1 MTRVKVNGCR
11 SVATMLAVALSAV
24 GARQVCAQTAGVND
38 DCTNNGAGVFP
49 NPDNVHNFT
58 VTGGQVSG
66 AGATLFINFFLA
78 PASTNDWIDV
88 DNDGK
93 AGFFPTFPFVD
104 QLATQFTPSQ
114 NLSAHWLFQ
123 YRSVGSV
130 NGFNEFVEN
139 QTCHAKRTSI
149 PSEAGQF
156 NGFTYA
162 KNGVRQWAGPFD
174 NPSGTPLEPCEI
186 EFAFLD
192 VPSVWA
198 AQVPGTPEWSRKP
211 TGAGYGLNPIL
222 SSTEYLSNL
231 LTLSRDCGT
240 CSGDGRPCT
249 GDRNCNGTCN
259 GNGIDYCLTA
269 TDCAGGAPCVGAST
283 CAPTSISSLNQNF
296 ATPDADTV
304 YDLFAAWVPV
314 VYVAN
319 RGTGLQS
326 IKYTDAQYMMVTG
339 RMPNGENLVGATRA
353 VGSGTR
359 NAIMNSS
366 GIDTSWGRGDNVGNE
381 VAVTTQFNLG
391 PGTQATNAEGSSGV
405 EQSVEMRRL
414 AFGYTG
420 LGGSSRAVGDATA
433 GKFEILNICK
443 DADGS
448 DGDTLPDCDCDSPP
462 TNYVRPSIGSVLDN
476 CDSCTGYTI
485 GGQGSFVVRGDP
497 NANRDPMDPN
507 FDPTTPLLDNQEVAN
522 YINNIFD
529 SIVSFTGSTFAGEC
543 FASETCS
550 VKQCSGAPANTAC
563 TGTSQGTCPAGQTCN
578 FINCVT
584 DADCSAISA
593 GTCDVPRLCNND
605 TPCTTKT
612 CSETGLVCS
621 TDPDCPNV
629 SQTCA
634 SGLCNIDGQT
644 CIDDL
649 DCAAIVQTCR
659 NDFCKSKLNMPGQF
673 LATTFFLP
681 NGIDCTQRLD
691 DGVAFDPNS
700 GLNQTLQDFIRANNG
715 LGIGADTPA
724 FGSVNIA
731 GRVPKR
737 NGLTGGAKYSDGS
750 TSGSYTYWDGTNFIT
765 NFAAG
770 QKLSK
775 RNQVTGDFNEDFLR
789 DVNDA
794 AELVKACY
802 GPRAWQQ
809 TARGIGN
816 GTTAFDKGNQTLDNG
831 IPEVMGDFDGDGN
844 FNKEDLRYF
853 ADGLAITGGQ
863 LDRKSGAVAIDTA
876 IANLG
881 QPIPWADPLQ
891 TLHLPPAG
899 QPNEPTQLTPKD
911 VNDGVAPFL
920 KTGKTYQLGDF
931 RGDVAGGG
939 PQTCISGRCSVTY
952 DLCTVDADCPRT
964 PPTAGAQPMG
974 WDGFVDDR
982 DIDYC
987 CRMAQFG
994 DWANLDDA
1002 VFTDLSCDMDGD
1014 RDIDADDTTELVE
1027 VILETTVGD
1036 VDLDGHVD
1044 GDDRAIAEATIA
1056 AGAGGCK
1063 GDASCGWAD
1072 GDMNCDG
1079 IVNDA
1084 DLAFIHVEP
1093 DLDGDGD
1100 VDLIDFAACLE
1111 CLHGPGQPVE
1121 PRCIPMDFDHDGDVD
1136 MADFVVMQN
1145 LFTAQ

>member
-1 MTRVKVNGCR
+1 MLIVLLSTI
-11 SVATMLAVALSAV
+11 VAK
-24 GARQVCAQTAGVND
+24 QVSAQTAGVNE
-38 DCTNNGAGVFP
+38 DCTGNGAGVFP
-49 NPDNVHNFT
+49 NPDNAHNFT

-66 AGATLFINFFLA
+66 AGATLFVDFFLA
-78 PASTNDWIDV
+78 PASTNDWIDA

-93 AGFFPTFPFVD
+93 AGFFNTFPFVD

-114 NLSAHWLFQ
+114 NLSTHWLFQ

-139 QTCHAKRTSI
+139 QTCLAKRHSI
-149 PSEAGQF
+149 PGEAGQF

-162 KNGVRQWAGPFD
+162 SGGVRQWAGPYD

-198 AQVPGTPEWSRKP
+198 VVVPPQEGSENKWSRKP
-211 TGAGYGLNPIL
+211 TEPGYGVNPIP
-222 SSTEYLSNL
+222 SSTGYVSELFS
-231 LTLSRDCGT
+231 LSRDCGT

-259 GNGIDYCLTA
+259 GNSNDYCLTA

-283 CAPTSISSLNQNF
+283 CTPTPAAADSSLNQNF
-296 ATPDADTV
+296 GAPDADTV
-304 YDLFAAWVPV
+304 YDVFAAWVPV
-314 VYVAN
+314 SYVAN
-319 RGTGLQS
+319 RGTGLQN

-339 RMPNGENLVGATRA
+339 RMPNGENLVGVTRG

-359 NAIMNSS
+359 NAIMNST

-381 VAVTTQFNLG
+381 VAITTQFNLG
-391 PGTQATNAEGSSGV
+391 PGTQASNGEGSSQV
-405 EQSVEMRRL
+405 EQAIEMRRL

-420 LGGSSRAVGDATA
+420 LGGSSRAVGDAVA
-433 GKFEILNICK
+433 GRFEILNLCK

-448 DGDTLPDCDCDSPP
+448 DGDSLPDCDC
-462 TNYVRPSIGSVLDN
+462 TNPANFVRPTIGSVLDN
-476 CDSCTGYTI
+476 CNSCTGYTI
-485 GGQGSFVVRGDP
+485 GGQGSFVLRGDP
-497 NANRDPMDPN
+497 NANRDPMDPYY
-507 FDPTTPLLDNQEVAN
+507 DPTTPPLDNQEVAN

-529 SIVSFTGSTFAGEC
+529 SIASFTGSTFSGEC
-543 FASETCS
+543 FASEVCTI
-550 VKQCSGAPANTAC
+550 KQCSGAPANTAC
-563 TGTSQGTCPAGQTCN
+563 TGTGQGTCPGGQTCN
-578 FINCVT
+578 FINCVVDT
-584 DADCSAISA
+584 DCSAISA
-593 GTCDVPRLCNND
+593 GLCETPRLCNND

-629 SQTCA
+629 LQTCDG
-634 SGLCNIDGQT
+634 GLCSIDSET
-644 CIDDL
+644 CIDEL

-681 NGIDCTQRLD
+681 NGIDCTQRLN
-691 DGVAFDPNS
+691 DGAAFDPNPA
-700 GLNQTLQDFIRANNG
+700 LNQTLQNFIRANNG

-724 FGSVNIA
+724 YGSVNIA

-750 TSGSYTYWDGTNFIT
+750 TTGSYTYWNGTTYIT

-775 RNQVTGDFNEDFLR
+775 RNQITGDFNEDFMR
-789 DVNDA
+789 DLNDA

-802 GPRAWQQ
+802 APRAWQQ
-809 TARGIGN
+809 MARGIGN
-816 GTTAFDKGNQTLDNG
+816 GTTTFDKGNQTLDDG

-863 LDRKSGAVAIDTA
+863 LDRKQGAIAIDTA
-876 IANLG
+876 ILNQT
-881 QPIPWADPLQ
+881 QPIPWADPRQ
-891 TLHLPPAG
+891 SLHVPPAS
-899 QPNEPTQLTPKD
+899 QPNEPTQLIAKD

-920 KTGKTYQLGDF
+920 KTGKTYQAGDF

-939 PQTCISGRCSVTY
+939 PQTCVSGRCSVTN
-952 DLCTVDADCPRT
+952 DLCSVDENCPRT

-974 WDGFVDDR
+974 WDGYVDAK

-987 CRMAQFG
+987 CRMAQVG
-994 DWANLDDA
+994 DWAILDAA

-1014 RDIDADDTTELVE
+1014 RDVDADDITELVE
-1027 VILETTVGD
+1027 VILGTTVGD
-1036 VDLDGHVD
+1036 VDLDGDVD
-1044 GDDRAIAEATIA
+1044 GNDGDIAVATIA
-1056 AGAGGCK
+1056 AGAGGCN
-1063 GDASCGWAD
+1063 GGASCGWAD
-1072 GDMNCDG
+1072 GDTNCDG
-1079 IVNDA
+1079 VVDSL
-1084 DLAFIHVEP
+1084 DLAVFVFRFDVDRDGVV
-1093 DLDGDGD
+1093 DLADYAGFPGCLTGPEQPMNAGCERYDFDKDGD
-1100 VDLIDFAACLE
+1100 VDLADFAMLPPA
-1111 CLHGPGQPVE
+1111 
-1121 PRCIPMDFDHDGDVD
+1121 
-1136 MADFVVMQN
+1136 
-1145 LFTAQ
+1145 FTAP